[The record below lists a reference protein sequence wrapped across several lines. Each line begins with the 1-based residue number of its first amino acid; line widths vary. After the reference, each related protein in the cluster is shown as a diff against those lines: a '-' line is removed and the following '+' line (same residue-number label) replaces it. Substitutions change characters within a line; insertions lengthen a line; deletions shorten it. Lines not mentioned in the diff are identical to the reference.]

1 MNRILIVAT
10 SEFLSL
16 IRTKGFIIGIMMLP
30 VLVAVSIAFQVFA
43 QKRVDRDGHA
53 FAVIDRTGEL
63 YASVAQAAA
72 EHNEKAGAGAAQTG
86 PHFTPNQVSLGERSI
101 DEVKLALSDDVKAD
115 RLFAFV
121 EIPADILDISVTKSQ
136 PIGYYTETPSYQSL
150 PDWLEATLDKEV
162 AARRFARASVD
173 PAMVSKLTRNT
184 TVSKMGLVERNA
196 DGSVRQAKETN
207 EVVTFV
213 LPFGLMY
220 LLFIA
225 VMTTVPQ
232 LLTAVIEEKMSKISE
247 VLVASITPFQL
258 MMGKLLGTATVSVL
272 LALVY
277 FAGGTYA
284 IFSSG
289 HWEFLQPH
297 LMVWFILF
305 LICAVLMYGSIFIA
319 IGAASSDM
327 KDAQGMMQFAMLLV
341 MMPMFITPVILRA
354 PSSGLAVGASMFP
367 TAAPF
372 LMLVRLAMTPGPPLW
387 QVLLSAAIMLVSA
400 SALVWC
406 AGRIFRVGLL
416 MQGKGATLPEMIRWI
431 RA

>member
-16 IRTKGFIIGIMMLP
+16 VKTKGFIIGIMMLP
-30 VLVAVSIAFQVFA
+30 VLVGASIGFQIFA
-43 QKRVDRDGHA
+43 QKRIDRDDHK
-53 FAVIDRTGEL
+53 FAVIDRTGDL
-63 YASVAQAAA
+63 YAPLAQAAL
-72 EHNEKAGAGAAQTG
+72 EHNRKFGDGAGQTG
-86 PHFTPNQVSLGERSI
+86 PHFTPTPVNPGGKSI
-101 DEVKLALSDDVKAD
+101 DEVKLELSDEIKAD

-121 EIPADILDISVTKSQ
+121 DIPADIIDISVTRSE
-136 PIGYYTETPSYQSL
+136 PIGYYTETPSYGAL
-150 PDWLEATLDKEV
+150 PDWIESTLDKEV
-162 AARRFARASVD
+162 SARRFAKASVD
-173 PAMVSKLTRNT
+173 PGMVAKLTRST
-184 TVSKMGLVERNA
+184 AVSKMGLVERNA

-207 EVVTFV
+207 EIVTFV

-247 VLVASITPFQL
+247 VLVASVTPFQL

-272 LALVY
+272 LALTY
-277 FAGGTYA
+277 FSGGVYA

-297 LMVWFILF
+297 LMAWFLLF

-354 PSSGLAVGASMFP
+354 PSSGIAVGASMFP

-387 QVLLSAAIMLVSA
+387 QVLLSAVIMLA
-400 SALVWC
+400 SATLLVWC